1 MTHNQITAPAGVEI
15 NLQNDNKVEEYV
27 KALLKDT
34 RSGVLQ
40 WKKSRMYVTGYE
52 FFYEGYIVQL
62 AYTSRGG
69 DEMDSI
75 QLRLNRIGNLKDL
88 GSLIMGVQAAREK
101 LLTPEEED
109 PLSLL
114 WMAAE
119 EQASRKRQE
128 TLFDHID
135 TYLSRSKQS
144 NTADELVAVV
154 EWACEE
160 LLDAIK
166 EYRETQ

>member
-1 MTHNQITAPAGVEI
+1 MTQNQITASTGAQI
-15 NLQNDNKVEEYV
+15 NPQNDNLVEEYV

-62 AYTSRGG
+62 TYTSCGG

-88 GSLIMGVQAAREK
+88 GSLIMGVQAVREK
-101 LLTPEEED
+101 LLAPEEED
-109 PLSLL
+109 SL
-114 WMAAE
+114 A
-119 EQASRKRQE
+119 
-128 TLFDHID
+128 
-135 TYLSRSKQS
+135 
-144 NTADELVAVV
+144 
-154 EWACEE
+154 
-160 LLDAIK
+160 LL
-166 EYRETQ
+166 